1 MKDISEEADE
11 RDPDTS
17 LSEDLRIFRIQGS
30 GFVNGLRIPT
40 TQHRIITSPDSGDRI
55 HPSQRVSNASLRL
68 GDQKIQNQ
76 KEIAN
81 RETERN
87 GSAAIVG

>member
-30 GFVNGLRIPT
+30 GFVNGIRIPT
-40 TQHRIITSPDSGDRI
+40 TQRRIITSQDSGDRI
-55 HPSQRVSNASLRL
+55 HPSQRVSNASCDPLTTKYLQDEVRRV
-68 GDQKIQNQ
+68 
-76 KEIAN
+76 
-81 RETERN
+81 REQLIT
-87 GSAAIVG
+87 V

>member
-30 GFVNGLRIPT
+30 GFVNGTRIPT
-40 TQHRIITSPDSGDRI
+40 TQRRIITSQDSGDRI
-55 HPSQRVSNASLRL
+55 HPPQRVSNASCDPLTTKL
-68 GDQKIQNQ
+68 GV
-76 KEIAN
+76 
-81 RETERN
+81 THL
-87 GSAAIVG
+87 S